1 MMCARLLKKEKDRD
15 RRVGLLNLFDRAFAW
30 TTEQYAHTL
39 RWSLRHQ
46 GLMLASMAMT
56 LIATVALY
64 IVVPKGFM
72 PQQDTGLVTAILKA
86 EPSASFERMQ
96 EMQVRLTNAFQKDRD
111 VEAVVSVI
119 GVGPSNL
126 TGNTARL
133 TLVLKQRDRRD
144 RAAVVIAR
152 LEKQAAEFPGVD
164 VSFLSVQEVQITT
177 RASAAQYQYSLT
189 GTDARDVTFWA
200 QRLATE
206 MARAPEFRDVVS
218 EAQDGAARLLINI
231 DRESASRLGVS
242 VQAVSDAL
250 NNAFGQRQISTVYAQ
265 ANQYRVIL
273 EAKPRYQQD
282 INSLNRLYV
291 NGTGGAQVPLSA
303 IAKFEPGTA
312 PLVIGHDEQ
321 FPAVTISFNVAPGES
336 LGDAVKAI
344 ASAERTI
351 AMPDSIIGRFTGD
364 AAEFS
369 RALNSQPWLILAAIV
384 TIYIVLGVL
393 YESAIHPITILS
405 TLPSAGVGAL
415 LALLLCGLDLSIV
428 ALIGIVLLMGIVKK
442 NAIMM
447 IDFALDAEREQGL
460 SPRAAIEKAC
470 LLRFRPIMMTTFAAL
485 FGALPLALGSGPG
498 SELRIPL
505 GVTIIGGLVLSQ
517 LLTLYTTPAMY
528 LTLERIR
535 RRMSKPA
542 SDRTDTSSAMAE

>member
-1 MMCARLLKKEKDRD
+1 
-15 RRVGLLNLFDRAFAW
+15 
-30 TTEQYAHTL
+30 
-39 RWSLRHQ
+39 
-46 GLMLASMAMT
+46 
-56 LIATVALY
+56 
-64 IVVPKGFM
+64 M

-206 MARAPEFRDVVS
+206 MSRAPEFRDVVS